1 MRHANR
7 FAFKR
12 DHLPN
17 AAEYYREQGLK
28 LYRRRRVGGRAS
40 QGGFFMLCSITRIGR
55 ARNYIAVAAIVT
67 AAAIGILG
75 KIWSLYG

>member
-1 MRHANR
+1 
-7 FAFKR
+7 
-12 DHLPN
+12 
-17 AAEYYREQGLK
+17 
-28 LYRRRRVGGRAS
+28 
-40 QGGFFMLCSITRIGR
+40 MLCSITRIGR